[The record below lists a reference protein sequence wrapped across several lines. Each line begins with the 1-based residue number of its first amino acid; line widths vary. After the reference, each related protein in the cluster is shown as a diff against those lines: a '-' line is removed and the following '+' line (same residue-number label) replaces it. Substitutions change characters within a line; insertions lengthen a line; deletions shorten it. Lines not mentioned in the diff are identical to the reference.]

1 MTASPALTLNL
12 ALAWMLW
19 AAASPGQALAQSAAL
34 PAASIAVPAG
44 TASDTPALARK
55 PLLAPF
61 SAATTSTP
69 PPPWRVV
76 GLPRSKTRLT
86 QFDLVSLDDARV
98 LRLQTDRS
106 YGTLV
111 HELPPT
117 VPGAEAKLQWRW
129 RLEQAVAGADLR
141 RKEGDDA
148 ALKVCVMFDMP
159 LANVPFIERS
169 VLRLARSAS
178 SELLPA
184 ATVCYVWDPSLARG
198 TTLPNAYTRRLRYLV
213 VDGAQAPMGQW
224 RSHERRIGADFLQ
237 LFGDETSTV
246 PPVVAIIVGADA
258 DSTAGTSLGYIGDL
272 TLTP

>member
-1 MTASPALTLNL
+1 MTPSPALTAAL
-12 ALAWMLW
+12 ALMLW

-34 PAASIAVPAG
+34 PAASIAAPAG
-44 TASDTPALARK
+44 TAIDPQALARK
-55 PLLAPF
+55 PLLVPF
-61 SAATTSTP
+61 STATTSAP
-69 PPPWRVV
+69 LPPWRVV
-76 GLPRSKTRLT
+76 GLPRNKAPVT
-86 QFDLVSLDDARV
+86 QLDLVSLDSARV

-111 HELPPT
+111 HELPAT
-117 VPGAEAKLQWRW
+117 ALSAEAKLQWRW

-169 VLRLARSAS
+169 LLRLARSAS

-198 TTLPNAYTRRLRYLV
+198 TALPNAYSRRLRYLV
-213 VDGAQAPMGQW
+213 VDGNQAPMGSW
-224 RSHERRIGADFLQ
+224 RSHERRVAADFLQ

-258 DSTAGTSLGYIGDL
+258 DNTAGTSLGYIGDL

>member
-1 MTASPALTLNL
+1 MTASPTLAPVLVRQLKL
-12 ALAWMLW
+12 ALALMLG
-19 AAASPGQALAQSAAL
+19 AAASPGLALAQSAAT
-34 PAASIAVPAG
+34 AASAPDAPVV
-44 TASDTPALARK
+44 ARK
-55 PLLAPF
+55 PLLTPF

-69 PPPWRVV
+69 PSPWRVV
-76 GLPRSKTRLT
+76 GLPRNKAPLT
-86 QFDLVSLDDARV
+86 QLDLVSLDGARV

-117 VPGAEAKLQWRW
+117 TPGAEATLQWRW
-129 RLEQAVAGADLR
+129 RLAQAVAGADLR

-148 ALKVCVMFDMP
+148 ALKVCVMFDLP

-169 VLRLARSAS
+169 LLRLARSAS

-198 TTLPNAYTRRLRYLV
+198 TALPNAYSRRVRYLV
-213 VDGAQAPMGQW
+213 VDGDQAPLGTW
-224 RSHERRIGADFLQ
+224 RSHERRIAADFLQ
-237 LFGDETSTV
+237 LFGDETGTV
-246 PPVVAIIVGADA
+246 PPVVAIVVGADA
-258 DSTAGTSLGYIGDL
+258 DNTAGTSLGYIGDL